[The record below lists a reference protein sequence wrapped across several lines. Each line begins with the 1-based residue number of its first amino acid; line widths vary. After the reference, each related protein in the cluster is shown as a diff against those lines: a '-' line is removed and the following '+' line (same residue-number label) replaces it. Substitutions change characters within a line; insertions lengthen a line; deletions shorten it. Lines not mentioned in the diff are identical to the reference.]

1 MNARELAE
9 KAINDAEF
17 ERTRSAYDREPF
29 SFRAELLKNIV
40 SAIDTATAELR
51 AECERMR
58 RIVEVD
64 NAALHVLVD
73 APELNMSNYDED
85 QVCWLNQA
93 VIEAVLSMRGVR
105 YSVQEVAEQARAK

>member
-1 MNARELAE
+1 MNARELAA
-9 KAINDAEF
+9 KVVASVDMD
-17 ERTRSAYDREPF
+17 RTSAQYNMQPF
-29 SFRAELLKNIV
+29 NTQMTYYRHII

-105 YSVQEVAEQARAK
+105 YSVQEVADQARAK